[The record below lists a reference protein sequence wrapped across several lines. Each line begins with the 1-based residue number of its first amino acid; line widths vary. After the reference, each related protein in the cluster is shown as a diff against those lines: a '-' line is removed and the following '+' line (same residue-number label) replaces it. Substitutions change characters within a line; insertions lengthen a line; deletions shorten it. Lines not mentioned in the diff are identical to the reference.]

1 MSKTVSQVGMK
12 PPHPGQ
18 FIREEILEE
27 LELSISCAAQA
38 LGVRRASLSDLV
50 HEKTALTPEMA
61 LRLEKAFGISMETL
75 LRLQAWYDTEAMRQ
89 RSAEISVE
97 RFVSADQN

>member
-1 MSKTVSQVGMK
+1 MSETISQVAMK

-27 LELSISCAAQA
+27 LDLSISRAAQA

-75 LRLQAWYDTEAMRQ
+75 LRLQAWYDTETMRQ

-97 RFVSADQN
+97 RFVSAGS